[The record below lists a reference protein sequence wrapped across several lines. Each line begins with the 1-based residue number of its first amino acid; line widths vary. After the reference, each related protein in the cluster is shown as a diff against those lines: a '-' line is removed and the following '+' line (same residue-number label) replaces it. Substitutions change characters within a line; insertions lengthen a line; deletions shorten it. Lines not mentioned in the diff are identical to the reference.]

1 MTMEEILEEILEET
15 ERKDREKW
23 ERKTPQEK
31 IEIYKEQLLYRRYC
45 DMTIEELEAEKQFNM
60 YMSNK
65 LRNSFFSDPYYS
77 AYGCDENVRRIN
89 TILKL
94 KKENNNEKDSN

>member
-1 MTMEEILEEILEET
+1 MEINDLKKILEEASKKEQEE
-15 ERKDREKW
+15 W

-31 IEIYKEQLLYRRYC
+31 IDVYRKQALYSEYC
-45 DMTIEELEAEKQFNM
+45 DMSIEELEKEKEFNKEM
-60 YMSNK
+60 ANK
-65 LRNSFFSDPYYS
+65 LWKSKFKHPYYS

-94 KKENNNEKDSN
+94 KKESE

>member
-1 MTMEEILEEILEET
+1 MEITLEELLEET
-15 ERKDREKW
+15 KRKDREEW

-31 IEIYKEQLLYRRYC
+31 IDSYKEQGVYSRYC
-45 DMTIEELEAEKQFNM
+45 NMSIEELEEEKQFNINM
-60 YMSNK
+60 ANK
-65 LRNSFFSDPYYS
+65 LRNSFFNDPYYS

-94 KKENNNEKDSN
+94 KKEMK